1 MHGED
6 SCVNLTTHH
15 AMTGIHSGPAMSGI
29 VGKIRRRFCLF
40 GDTVNMASRT
50 ETSCPPGCIQVTEAA
65 RDLAA
70 PFLAPSPLDGRGL
83 KLGSVAARLV
93 ERGLV
98 EVKGAAKPIRMF
110 LAEGL

>member
-1 MHGED
+1 MHWEA
-6 SCVNLTTHH
+6 CTNLPTTKST
-15 AMTGIHSGPAMSGI
+15 TGIHSGSAMSGI

-70 PFLAPSPLDGRGL
+70 PFLAPSPPDGRGPQP
-83 KLGSVAARLV
+83 GIVAARLV